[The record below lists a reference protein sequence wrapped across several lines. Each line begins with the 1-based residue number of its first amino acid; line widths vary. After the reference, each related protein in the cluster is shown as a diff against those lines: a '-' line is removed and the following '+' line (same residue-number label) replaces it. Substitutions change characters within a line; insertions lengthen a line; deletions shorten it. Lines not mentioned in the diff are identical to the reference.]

1 MKSKLLSLLLF
12 QSIYTLAFSQTV
24 MEPQADYLV
33 EVWSHTDDKTPKKI
47 VGLMEDL
54 MGDIKKRTNNNSL
67 KIQLEAIK
75 SLHDKFQDQ
84 IPGIGGDQPSV
95 CEWKDMLASVISGI
109 ASDSEIAVYEGIAG
123 VTIGTGTEKSRRNIA
138 GILETAQK
146 TKGVYDAVV
155 VEHYMLTGSTAGFGT
170 SGAVGSTLNKAQG
183 AMDTYNKAKEI
194 INKIPKACKEGHD
207 IKDIQHTARTN

>member
-1 MKSKLLSLLLF
+1 MKIKLLSLLFF
-12 QSIYTLAFSQTV
+12 QSIYILAYSQTAA
-24 MEPQADYLV
+24 EQQADYLV

-54 MGDIKKRTNNNSL
+54 IGDLKKRTDNKSL
-67 KIQLEAIK
+67 KIQLDAMK

-84 IPGIGGDQPSV
+84 IPGLGGDQPSV

-109 ASDSEIAVYEGIAG
+109 ASDSEIAVYEEVAG
-123 VTIGTGTEKSRRNIA
+123 VTIGTGTEKSRRNIS

-146 TKGVYDAVV
+146 TKGIYDAVI

-183 AMDTYNKAKEI
+183 VMDMYNRGKEL
-194 INKIPKACKEGHD
+194 INKIPKACKEGPD
-207 IKDIQHTARTN
+207 IKDIQHAARNN